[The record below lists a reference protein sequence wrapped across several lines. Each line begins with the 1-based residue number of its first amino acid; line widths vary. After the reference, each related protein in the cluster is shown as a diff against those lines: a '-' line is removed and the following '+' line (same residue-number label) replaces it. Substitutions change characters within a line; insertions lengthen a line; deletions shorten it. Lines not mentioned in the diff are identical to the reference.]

1 MWIRMNYYTDPYSG
15 SGNSPYGSKPGSGY
29 RYKEKNPISIFPK
42 KFTISAHKKDL
53 SKILMFLHN

>member
-42 KFTISAHKKDL
+42 KFTISAHKKD
-53 SKILMFLHN
+53 